1 MLRRA
6 VFVLRDHRSLVT
18 RAARS
23 ITEKPHNDP
32 KPTGTQPN
40 REDPTQEPLEK
51 EDPSKYDDFGDLKIR
66 KGGRTIKVDESE
78 IKRGI

>member
-1 MLRRA
+1 MLRRV

-32 KPTGTQPN
+32 KPTETQPN
-40 REDPTQEPLEK
+40 KENLSQEPLEN
-51 EDPSKYDDFGDLKIR
+51 EDPSKYEDFGDVKIR

-78 IKRGI
+78 VKRGI